1 MADSLDQIR
10 SGIDARIKELRPL
23 VSELERLEE
32 VKARLDAA
40 AGSDR
45 TGERRS
51 SADGRRRG
59 GAGRGRGRPRK
70 GQPTRAEDFL
80 RIVGSTPGATVAEIA
95 REMGG
100 GVSPN
105 YLYRVRDRLLD
116 QGAIRQDGKGF
127 VATDA
132 SVPRSDVSAAG
143 PEHDEH
149 QMLEDRAG
157 RGEEDRSDT
166 PLPPDADP
174 HPDLPGDA

>member
-1 MADSLDQIR
+1 M
-10 SGIDARIKELRPL
+10 
-23 VSELERLEE
+23 VSELDRLEE
-32 VKARLDAA
+32 AKARLDAA
-40 AGSDR
+40 AGSGR

-59 GAGRGRGRPRK
+59 SAGRSRGRPRK
-70 GQPTRAEDFL
+70 GQPTRADDFL
-80 RIVGSTPGATVAEIA
+80 RIVAGKPGATVAEIA
-95 REMGG
+95 REMGS

-116 QGAIRQDGKGF
+116 QGAIRQDGNGF

-132 SVPRSDVSAAG
+132 SVPGSDRG
-143 PEHDEH
+143 PAERDDGEH
-149 QMLEDRAG
+149 QMLEDHAG